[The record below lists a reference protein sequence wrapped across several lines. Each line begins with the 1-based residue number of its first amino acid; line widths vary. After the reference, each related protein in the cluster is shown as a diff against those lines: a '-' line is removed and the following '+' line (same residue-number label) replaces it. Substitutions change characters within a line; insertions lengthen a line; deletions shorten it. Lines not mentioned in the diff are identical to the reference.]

1 MFPTIQLGPL
11 SIQTP
16 GFVYLAGFW
25 LGSTLSEK
33 WGSQPSSSTKNIYN
47 LVFTSFVAG
56 FLGARLSYIGS
67 TPQWFLKNPQAA
79 VSLNSTLLDP
89 VGGIL
94 IALLAGLIFS
104 HKNDMLNR
112 DTLDSLTPLL
122 AVLNLSLGISHLAS
136 GKAYGS
142 MTDLPWG
149 IYLWGASRHPTQ
161 IFEIFFGFLGLFVTW
176 YMTHRSHP
184 ESGEVFASFLIT
196 ASMGHLITAGFRSET
211 SYLLWGIRIEQLVA
225 YAILAFGLWFFAYVR
240 GNPGSDS

>member
-1 MFPTIQLGPL
+1 MFPTLQLGPL

-16 GFVYLAGFW
+16 GFVFLAGLW
-25 LGSTLSEK
+25 LGLTLSEK
-33 WGSQPSSSTKNIYN
+33 WASQFSSSSKNIYN
-47 LVFTSFVAG
+47 LVFTSIIAG

-94 IALLAGLIFS
+94 IALLAGLIFT
-104 HKNDMLNR
+104 HKNGMFSR
-112 DTLDSLTPLL
+112 ETLDSLTPLL

-142 MTDLPWG
+142 VTELPWG

-161 IFEIFFGFLGLFVTW
+161 IYEILFGFLGLFVTW
-176 YMTHRSHP
+176 YMIHRSQGN
-184 ESGEVFASFLIT
+184 SGEVFAAFLIT
-196 ASMGHLITAGFRSET
+196 ASMGYLITAGFRIET
-211 SYLLWGIRIEQLVA
+211 SYLLWGIRIEQLFA
-225 YAILAFGLWFFAYVR
+225 YAILAFGLWFFGKVR
-240 GNPGSDS
+240 GNPGRDT

>member
-1 MFPTIQLGPL
+1 MFPTLQLGPL

-16 GFVYLAGFW
+16 GFIYLAGFW

-33 WGSQPSSSTKNIYN
+33 WSSQSSVSGKNIYN
-47 LVFTSFVAG
+47 LAFTSFVAG

-104 HKNDMLNR
+104 HNNGMFTR

-142 MTDLPWG
+142 VTDLPWG

-161 IFEIFFGFLGLFVTW
+161 IYEIIFGFLGLFVTW
-176 YMTHRSHP
+176 YMIQRSQAN
-184 ESGEVFASFLIT
+184 SGEVFAAFLIT
-196 ASMGHLITAGFRSET
+196 VSMGHLITAGFRSET
-211 SYLLWGIRIEQLVA
+211 SYLLWRIRIEQLFA
-225 YAILAFGLWFFAYVR
+225 YAILAFGLWFVGKVY
-240 GNPGSDS
+240 GDPGRDS